1 MDQDQWIRPAFIVL
15 SAKDIAIRA
24 YEMYETRGA
33 VQGFD
38 RDDWLRAEQ
47 ELKRRHAGSFR
58 HGVIG
63 GTSM

>member
-1 MDQDQWIRPAFIVL
+1 MNRDQWTRPAFIVL
-15 SAKDIAIRA
+15 SRKDIAIRA
-24 YEMYETRGA
+24 YEMYVARGA

-47 ELKRRHAGSFR
+47 ELKRRHTGFR
-58 HGVIG
+58 HGVVG